1 MAQRRERYTGKKEGR
16 REKIIDDM
24 IGNNKKNRR
33 KNEAEMSLKGGAVF
47 TMTRT
52 CRVG

>member
-33 KNEAEMSLKGGAVF
+33 KNEAEMRDRESGCMVILI
-47 TMTRT
+47 
-52 CRVG
+52 